1 VYARHGHELMGCKS
15 PVGVPALS
23 QCASVITTSRRQGR
37 IREDGS
43 EGSPSAKVRAEEH
56 EPHRRLSPGASQHN
70 MTKPAGHTGQGKCG
84 GCASTVHVLIRG
96 DLLDRQR
103 TARWVD
109 PVGFWMNKP
118 VHPEG
123 CHSDASERGSS
134 PRVLVARRPVTGA
147 VIGKKS
153 AEAIVARR
161 GTRPGPRRA
170 EPGSTGRS
178 RG

>member
-96 DLLDRQR
+96 GLFDRQR
-103 TARWVD
+103 CVSVCLSSGVLDDQTRASRGL
-109 PVGFWMNKP
+109 PS
-118 VHPEG
+118 G
-123 CHSDASERGSS
+123 CDRTWQQPPNG
-134 PRVLVARRPVTGA
+134 
-147 VIGKKS
+147 
-153 AEAIVARR
+153 
-161 GTRPGPRRA
+161 RRA
-170 EPGSTGRS
+170 TPGNGRRDRTEVSRS
-178 RG
+178 RSSEGGHGVRVAKGRTWQFREES